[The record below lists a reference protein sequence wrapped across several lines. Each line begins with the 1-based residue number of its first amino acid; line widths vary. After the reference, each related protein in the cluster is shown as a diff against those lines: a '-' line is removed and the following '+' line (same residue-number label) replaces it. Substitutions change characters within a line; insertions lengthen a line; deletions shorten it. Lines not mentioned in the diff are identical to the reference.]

1 MSFINPAAAW
11 WLLLLPALLL
21 LYIFRPRSVRLT
33 VSSLRLWDKLPQ
45 VDRPRPRLRRPPLS
59 LLLLMQL
66 LLLGAGAFALLQ
78 PASEVEEGRHYILL
92 LDASGSMQTRGDG
105 ATRWEEARREVR
117 NLLGNMRDLDRVT
130 LLRVGP
136 RVDTACSLCSQAG
149 AERALGGLRVGA
161 GKADMRSALALAS
174 GLAGGGATGSV
185 ETIVISDGGFAS
197 GDEGLLPATSRYVQ
211 IGSEA
216 NNRGITRLSVRR
228 FPDARPGYAAYAR
241 IDNGGTREANVQV
254 AAFADTVPLPV
265 RTITLRP
272 AEHAD
277 LIWQVPSG
285 AQQFTVNI
293 GSSDALSADDTAS
306 VVLPSEAR
314 YPVGIVSANSSLY
327 SRLVAGFPGLTPQV
341 ESAAGAGGFTI
352 IEGSLTPTS
361 TVGNALLI
369 NPRGEGFADRGEV
382 ENIRPVA
389 AGRDHP
395 LLDGVDLAALLV
407 RRGPQLDVPAWLE
420 PLVVS
425 SAGTP
430 LILAGER
437 DGRRMVVLAFD
448 PNESNLPKL
457 AAFPLLFA
465 NAVDWLYPLASARA
479 LVPGETLYLAPGT
492 QIRAPGERTLSVG
505 GSGIFAET
513 DEAGVYEIV
522 PAGGAPQPAQP
533 GGKVPPPLRFTVNMA
548 DPAESAIEV
557 SAHPELERQA
567 EVAAGRQTS
576 REYWTPLAAA
586 ALVLLGLEWLFYCLR
601 RGRI

>member
-1 MSFINPAAAW
+1 MSFLNPAAAW

-59 LLLLMQL
+59 LLLLLQL

-78 PASEVEEGRHYILL
+78 PASEVEEGKHYVLL
-92 LDASGSMQTRGDG
+92 LDASGSMQTREGDDM
-105 ATRWEEARREVR
+105 RWEEARREAR
-117 NLLGNMRDLDRVT
+117 DLLGALRDLDRVT

-136 RVDTACSLCSQAG
+136 RVDTACSLCSQG
-149 AERALGGLRVGA
+149 DAERALGGLRVGA
-161 GKADMRSALALAS
+161 GRADMRGALALAS
-174 GLAGGGATGSV
+174 GLAGRGESGSV
-185 ETIVISDGGFAS
+185 ETVVISDGGFES
-197 GDEGLLPATSRYVQ
+197 GDESLLPAISRYIQV
-211 IGSEA
+211 GVEA

-241 IDNGGTREANVQV
+241 IDNGGTQDATVRVS
-254 AAFADTVPLPV
+254 AFADTVPLPE
-265 RTITLRP
+265 RNITLQP
-272 AEHAD
+272 GEHAD
-277 LIWQVPSG
+277 LTWQVPSG

-293 GSSDALSADDTAS
+293 GSSDALGADDTAS
-306 VVLPSEAR
+306 VVLPSDAR
-314 YPVGIVSANSSLY
+314 YPVGIVSPNSGLY
-327 SRLVAGFPGLTPQV
+327 ARLVAGFPGLNPQV
-341 ESAAGAGGFTI
+341 QAAAGVGGFTI

-361 TVGNALLI
+361 TVGNVLLI
-369 NPRGEGFADRGEV
+369 NPRGEGFTDRGEI

-389 AGRDHP
+389 VGRDHP
-395 LLDGVDLAALLV
+395 LLEGVDLAALLV
-407 RRGPQLDVPAWLE
+407 RRAPQLDFPAWLE
-420 PLVVS
+420 PVVLS

-437 DGRRMVVLAFD
+437 DGQRMVVLAFD

-465 NAVDWLYPLASARA
+465 NVVDWLYPLASARA

-492 QIRAPGERTLSVG
+492 QVRAPGERTLTVG
-505 GSGIFAET
+505 TSGIFAET

-522 PAGGAPQPAQP
+522 PAVVPQPAQP
-533 GGKVPPPLRFTVNMA
+533 GGRVSPPLRFTVNMA

-557 SAHPELERQA
+557 SAHPELDRQA